1 MRNGRPKNRILMVV
15 PNNSFPQD
23 ERVHKE
29 ARSLVEAGFQVTVI
43 SPRGRNQSARDT
55 WQGVKVL
62 RFRKRY
68 DPKKAGG
75 YLYEVLHATFASM
88 LLSLRVAFTS
98 GFDVI
103 HAHNPP
109 DTLVL
114 VAAVYKPFGKKF
126 VFDHHDLA
134 PEMYSALF
142 GKREKRYIRAG
153 LVFFEKLTCRLA
165 DHVIATNES
174 YKELEVQRGR
184 VDPEHVT
191 IVRNGPDPDRI
202 HPVEADPELRRRAGT
217 LIGFVGLM
225 GRQDGVDHL
234 VRAVHHLVHDL
245 GRTDT
250 LAVVVGQGVAL
261 DDLRALARELRVEEH
276 VLFTGWLPDD
286 QMLRYMSTVD
296 VCVVPDPLNPF
307 TNRSTMIKMMEYM
320 TLGKPIVA
328 FDLREHRVT
337 AGDAAVYVTP
347 NDDLELARAI
357 DTLMEQPE
365 QRRAMGELGQRRV
378 RDQLAWEHSVP
389 ALVSAYRTVL
399 AG

>member
-1 MRNGRPKNRILMVV
+1 
-15 PNNSFPQD
+15 
-23 ERVHKE
+23 
-29 ARSLVEAGFQVTVI
+29 
-43 SPRGRNQSARDT
+43 
-55 WQGVKVL
+55 
-62 RFRKRY
+62 
-68 DPKKAGG
+68 
-75 YLYEVLHATFASM
+75 
-88 LLSLRVAFTS
+88 
-98 GFDVI
+98 VI